1 MPKLQLNATELVEP
15 DVDLVAMV
23 KRGAN
28 RIPFRLTKKDG
39 ADMIDLSKIGAALFS
54 KSATPKTPTVVG
66 VIFAKGAD
74 IEALTATLKASGID
88 VSEGFTKAEGAQA
101 TTFTKADTEANPE
114 NLLVLKLDDQ
124 VAVTINGPHDLIKRV
139 SGYDWEST
147 SFSEVLTKGT
157 FAPSL
162 CMAQDMLQTTVWNI
176 MEKAEDRAEL
186 GTLLKTA
193 VTEFSSYVD
202 SLVAAVPDSVFKAD
216 EALAKGMGKGK
227 KMKGKGK
234 KMKGKDKKMKG
245 KDKGLADAMDEDDKM
260 EKKDAKNPCQKGY
273 VQVGMK
279 DKDGVQVPNC
289 VPEADA
295 VKKADGTYL
304 LKSEA
309 FLAPD
314 GTYMSKEE
322 ISGNP
327 THGNETDTSKPGS
340 TTSND
345 IENNPAAGNG
355 TDKNPPT
362 KNKGPGGA
370 ASNNIEGKPAADDA
384 KTSQPAMK
392 TEGLEEML
400 TLLKT
405 MQEGMTNGLADLRKH
420 VDQSVA
426 TVKDEVSGLT
436 KKVAKAEAALGGTVV
451 GDAAGDQTGALT
463 KSDTTPSA
471 PPLLDTAFM
480 KLEQPKKAA

>member
-101 TTFTKADTEANPE
+101 TTFTKADTEADPE

-124 VAVTINGPHDLIKRV
+124 VAVTITGPQDLIKRV

-162 CMAQDMLQTTVWNI
+162 CMAQDMLQTTFWNI
-176 MEKAEDRAEL
+176 MEKADDRAEL

-202 SLVAAVPDSVFKAD
+202 SLVAAVPDSIFKAD
-216 EALAKGMGKGK
+216 EALAKGM
-227 KMKGKGK
+227 
-234 KMKGKDKKMKG
+234 GKDKKMKG

-260 EKKDAKNPCQKGY
+260 EKKDDKDPCQKGY

-279 DKDGVQVPNC
+279 ELDGKMVPNC

-295 VKKADGTYL
+295 VKKADGTYM

-345 IENNPAAGNG
+345 IENNPAAGNE
-355 TDKNPPT
+355 TAKNPPT

-370 ASNNIEGKPAADDA
+370 TSNNIEGKPAADDA

-392 TEGLEEML
+392 TEGLDEML

-463 KSDTTPSA
+463 KSETTPSA